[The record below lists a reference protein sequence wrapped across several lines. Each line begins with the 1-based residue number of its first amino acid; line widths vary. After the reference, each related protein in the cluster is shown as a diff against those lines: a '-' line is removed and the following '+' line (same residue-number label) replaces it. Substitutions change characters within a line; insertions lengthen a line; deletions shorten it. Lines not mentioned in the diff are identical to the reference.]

1 MQLGCPHCDAQLSDV
16 VGVVMGSLSGEEQ
29 QDVPLE
35 LGMACGAASPP
46 SSTVLLNKTPLF
58 SQTQKIIFVSDRRA
72 DDNLSKEFQI

>member
-1 MQLGCPHCDAQLSDV
+1 
-16 VGVVMGSLSGEEQ
+16 MGSLSGEEQ